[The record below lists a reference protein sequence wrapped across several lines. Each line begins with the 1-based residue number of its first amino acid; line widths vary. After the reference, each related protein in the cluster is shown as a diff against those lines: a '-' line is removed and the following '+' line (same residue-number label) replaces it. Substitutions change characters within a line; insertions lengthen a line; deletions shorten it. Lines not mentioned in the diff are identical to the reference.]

1 MTTAEIL
8 DEIAQQVAVC
18 EKCELR
24 FSRKNTVPG
33 SGSPQTEILFIGE
46 GPGFHENEQGVPF
59 VGRSGK
65 FLDELLAGCGMD
77 RSTVFITNVVKCRP
91 PSNRD
96 PKPDELA
103 ACGRFLDRQIEAIN
117 PKVIVTLGRF
127 SMAKFI
133 HKAKISQIHGQPRW
147 VRGRLIVPMYH
158 PAAALRL
165 GSLRPV
171 MKEDFAKLPE
181 WIEQARQAA
190 PEQYERAADGAETS
204 IHDTSAEQIDLFGGA
219 TPASPAGDTAPLF
232 KPEDDEPD
240 QMTLF

>member
-18 EKCELR
+18 EKCELH
-24 FSRKNTVPG
+24 FSRKHAVPG
-33 SGSPQTEILFIGE
+33 AGSFTTEILFIGE
-46 GPGFHENEQGVPF
+46 GPGFHENEQGLPF

-65 FLDELLAGCGMD
+65 FLDELLEGCGMD

-91 PSNRD
+91 PGNRD
-96 PKPDELA
+96 PKTEELT
-103 ACGRFLDRQIEAIN
+103 ACSRYLNRQIEAIN

-133 HKAKISQIHGQPRW
+133 TNAKISQIHGQPRW

-171 MKEDFAKLPE
+171 MKEDFAKLPQ
-181 WIEQARQAA
+181 WIEEARQAA
-190 PEQYERAADGAETS
+190 PDLSPDAVEHADTAEPAL
-204 IHDTSAEQIDLFGGA
+204 DTSAAQMDLFGVA
-219 TPASPAGDTAPLF
+219 PPASDIPQASNPG
-232 KPEDDEPD
+232 EDDSP
-240 QMTLF
+240 QPSLF

>member
-18 EKCELR
+18 EKCELH
-24 FSRKNTVPG
+24 FSRKNAVPG
-33 SGSPQTEILFIGE
+33 AGSITTEILFIGE
-46 GPGFHENEQGVPF
+46 GPGFHENEQGLPF

-65 FLDELLAGCGMD
+65 FLDELLESCGMD

-91 PSNRD
+91 PGNRD
-96 PKPDELA
+96 PKTEELA
-103 ACGRFLDRQIEAIN
+103 TCSRYLNRQIEAIN

-133 HKAKISQIHGQPRW
+133 ANAKISQIHGQPRW

-171 MKEDFAKLPE
+171 MKEDFAKLPQ
-181 WIEQARQAA
+181 WIEEARRAVPDPSPDVVEYADTTESALDASAA
-190 PEQYERAADGAETS
+190 QM
-204 IHDTSAEQIDLFGGA
+204 DLFGA
-219 TPASPAGDTAPLF
+219 APPASDTPQAGDPG
-232 KPEDDEPD
+232 EDDSSQPS
-240 QMTLF
+240 LF